1 MSDINTLPE
10 QIIEDS
16 RAFTETLGMENRV
29 FQSQLNGAISMT
41 VEALRELI
49 ALCKES
55 VEIGKPGN
63 AAQGQQKLA
72 DTAQQALSNV
82 ENAAGQ
88 ATTAAKNSAGKAP
101 ASADE
106 LDVSVVHAVSMSYM
120 NAVNAQ
126 QQTYILQQAATT
138 QIIATI
144 LSLATAALGVAVK
157 EAESG
162 SNQ

>member
-1 MSDINTLPE
+1 MSDTNTLPE

-16 RAFTETLGMENRV
+16 RAFAETLGMENRV

-49 ALCKES
+49 ALCKDA
-55 VEIGKPGN
+55 VEIAKPGN
-63 AAQGQQKLA
+63 VAQGQQNLA

-82 ENAAGQ
+82 ESAAGQ
-88 ATTAAKNSAGKAP
+88 ATAATKNIADGAPVLPATAL
-101 ASADE
+101 DE
-106 LDVSVVHAVSMSYM
+106 SVVHAVSMSYM

-126 QQTYILQQAATT
+126 QQSYVLQQAATT

-157 EAESG
+157 EAES
-162 SNQ
+162 SN

>member
-1 MSDINTLPE
+1 MSDTNTLPE

-49 ALCKES
+49 ALCKEA

-63 AAQGQQKLA
+63 VVQGQQNLA
-72 DTAQQALSNV
+72 NTAQQALSDV
-82 ENAAGQ
+82 ESAAGQ
-88 ATTAAKNSAGKAP
+88 ATSVTKNIADSAPIVPAAG
-101 ASADE
+101 
-106 LDVSVVHAVSMSYM
+106 LDASVVHAVSMSYM

-138 QIIATI
+138 QIITTI

-162 SNQ
+162 N